1 MYEAP
6 VILATYNAAD
16 LVASADM
23 QSTYAEA
30 TFMAH

>member
-6 VILATYNAAD
+6 AILATYKAED

-23 QSTYAEA
+23 QSSYAST